1 MKKTVFALLLMIACS
16 VVVNAQFNADKEP
29 LIVKSL
35 SSESIK
41 KVVAETSGGS
51 INVSG
56 VNQSEAKIEV
66 YVRPNGRDDRF
77 SKEEIQKRLDEDYSL
92 EVAVQNGQLNAI
104 AKPKR
109 DFNNWNWKR
118 ALSISFKIYV
128 PSSMNTKL
136 RTSGGSI
143 SLINLNGEQ
152 DFSTSGGS
160 LHVEKLSGKVDG
172 NTSGGSIHVID
183 SKDDIDLRTSGG
195 SIEAKNCSGRLELHT
210 SGGSLHLS
218 DLSGNIKANTSGGS
232 VEGDRIDGELYAH
245 TSGGSVHLNDLS
257 CSVETSTSGGSIDVE
272 IVKLGKF
279 VRVDNSGS
287 SIDLTIPKSSA
298 VNLDLRGDKI
308 KVDPLTNF
316 SGSKDD
322 DSMTGTLNGGGVPVR
337 VRGNRIT
344 LAMR

>member
-1 MKKTVFALLLMIACS
+1 MKKTVFAVLLMIACTLG
-16 VVVNAQFNADKEP
+16 VNAQFNADKEP
-29 LIVKSL
+29 LIVKAL
-35 SSESIK
+35 SSESFK

-51 INVSG
+51 IDVTG
-56 VNQSEAKIEV
+56 VTASEAKIEV
-66 YVRPNGRDDRF
+66 YVRPNGRDDRY
-77 SKEEIQKRLDEDYSL
+77 SREEIQKRLDEDYSL
-92 EVAVQNGQLNAI
+92 EVSVQGGQLNAI
-104 AKPKR
+104 AKPKH

-118 ALSISFKIYV
+118 ALSISFKIFV
-128 PSSMNTKL
+128 PSAINTKL

-143 SLINLNGEQ
+143 SLINLNGDQ

-172 NTSGGSIHVID
+172 NTSGGSIHVVD

-195 SIEAKNCSGRLELHT
+195 SIDAKRCSGHLELHT

-218 DLSGNIKANTSGGS
+218 DLSGHITANTSGGS
-232 VEGDRIDGELYAH
+232 VEGDRIDGDLSAH
-245 TSGGSVHLNDLS
+245 TSGGSVHLNELS
-257 CSVETSTSGGSIDVE
+257 CSVETSTSGGSIEVE

-279 VRVDNSGS
+279 VKVENSGG
-287 SIDLTIPKSSA
+287 SIALTLPKSSG
-298 VNLDLRGDKI
+298 VDLDLRGDRI

-344 LAMR
+344 LSMK